1 MKFNL
6 KRLSLIVVIQGRQ
19 ARLKKFGEFWLIIGK
34 IYLALI
40 KMKNKNNYNRE
51 AKPNL
56 TKMQKINK
64 WKANKITKLNYLTRA
79 ITILQYNPKLKI
91 HIKVNFN
98 QMRNQVIYQTNKYQY
113 EIAGAINHKKQMLIW
128 VFIWCKFNKI
138 FLLSSNMQF
147 LYKY

>member
-19 ARLKKFGEFWLIIGK
+19 GKLKKFGEFWLIIGK

-113 EIAGAINHKKQMLIW
+113 EIAVGSINQKKQMLIW
-128 VFIWCKFNKI
+128 VFWCYFYKI